1 MESLQLKPGEVIY
14 KCPKCCSIKPER
26 AHHCRPVSH
35 PVHTHF
41 EKTINVTLYPQVV
54 TQPHQGFFTQATS
67 SIFPVLN
74 SCSGGMFI
82 LASQYKPYFHSLS
95 FFFFYF
101 CQHFYIEDGNQLEL
115 SFLNSLQYSR
125 VTRWQNFC
133 WTLTFWSSASAL
145 FCLTVEIF
153 TQSNTSSAFV
163 YVRMDP
169 VSFCALK
176 NRSLAHLS

>member
-125 VTRWQNFC
+125 VTR
-133 WTLTFWSSASAL
+133 
-145 FCLTVEIF
+145 
-153 TQSNTSSAFV
+153 
-163 YVRMDP
+163 
-169 VSFCALK
+169 
-176 NRSLAHLS
+176 